1 MKRRFLPF
9 SLLLVIMILGQY
21 VMADQGGHYVPRVK
35 GTSSIEAYIGGMRA
49 NQQTGLID
57 PAWMLDAAKQ
67 TVRNGKD
74 DNALYWI
81 SMGPDN
87 MGGRTTSIVYNN
99 ANMNEVFIGSMGG
112 GVFYTWNLG
121 VSWHQVGENLMVS
134 CMAQAADGTIYV
146 GTGDGGEAVSH
157 NSLGNMSYDNS
168 FIGSGMYAIKK
179 VGNKYEMSPVAS
191 TTPTEY
197 NGVTEWSFINDI
209 AVVDNTV
216 IVATESGVRYSN
228 ITDGIVNWN
237 YAKIADTIGNVND
250 LTGNA
255 IEVKVGPDKTIIAS
269 VEGKIYIGSL
279 SAMECR
285 STTSDVINEDG
296 QIETIATAA
305 GLLDVAAAASDANVV
320 YAANIASN
328 GNHSKIYRSDDKG
341 QTWRIILPSVSNAIG
356 HQVYGGRGTYNHGL
370 AVDPAN
376 ADRVYVLGYDLW
388 SLEKTETDPEG
399 YFSTIKQSDGT
410 NLSIYSDA
418 YLHVG
423 INAMEFD
430 PRNTSKAYVATD
442 GGIFKANAIANSD
455 YLTFTNCNRGYVT
468 TRALGV
474 AYSGTATRI
483 VAGLLDHGPVLIDAN
498 EDYANL
504 HMSHG
509 VPLYPNNDYT
519 VAGTFDESYHGGR
532 IAISAIK
539 PDGMFISTVDGAM
552 KRTETDGVDYDISN
566 FSTSFSYSGY
576 NMPFALWESFN
587 DPNSVETVWF
597 FAKDTLAAGQLVQC
611 YSANGD
617 YPFTARID
625 HAMVPGDSVEV
636 QDPVMSKL
644 FVASNNTLSMTLEPI
659 KFNVSPTFYTIS
671 KKAQGFDGNP
681 QCMAISEDGDVLF
694 AGMRNGKFARVT
706 NLRAAVDAATA
717 AYPDSAT
724 FAPVT
729 TAITLPVSG
738 QCVTGVAIDALDHN
752 KVVVTLG
759 NYGNDQY
766 VLYSGNALADE
777 PTFTVKQGNL
787 PKMPVYSCV
796 YEMSTGKV
804 IIGTERGIYMTDNIE
819 AANVNWV
826 AANQNM
832 GEVPVLDLR
841 QQTMYQPDQTIITPL
856 VSQDGI
862 TYDTA
867 FYLGVH
873 NQGAIYAA
881 TYGRGV
887 FRCENFLQHIGTE
900 VQENTVATTTLNMY
914 PNPVRDEA
922 KVSFELQSNS
932 SVSYQVFDMTG
943 RMVKLV
949 NLGTLTAGNHEVNVT
964 VNDLSNGAYLLRLN
978 AGASTSTVKFM
989 VY

>member
-35 GTSSIEAYIGGMRA
+35 GTSSVEAYIGSMRA

-57 PAWMLDAAKQ
+57 PAWMLKAAKQ

-74 DNALYWI
+74 DNSLYWI

-99 ANMNEVFIGSMGG
+99 ANMNEVFVGSMGG

-146 GTGDGGEAVSH
+146 GTGDGGEAASH
-157 NSLGNMSYDNS
+157 NTLGNMSYSNS

-179 VGNKYEMSPVAS
+179 VGNKYEMTAVPS

-216 IVATESGVRYSN
+216 IVATESGLRYSN

-237 YAKIADTIGNVND
+237 YAKVVDADGNPTD
-250 LTGNA
+250 LTGSA
-255 IEVKVGPDKTIIAS
+255 LEVKVTADKKIVAA
-269 VEGKIYIGSL
+269 VDKKIYIGNL
-279 SAMECR
+279 SSMECR
-285 STTSDVINEDG
+285 SSDSEVINEDG
-296 QIETIATAA
+296 EIEMIAAAA
-305 GLLDVAAAASDANVV
+305 GLLDIATAPSDANVI
-320 YAANIASN
+320 YASCVAAA
-328 GNHSKIYRSDDKG
+328 GNHAKMYRSDNQG
-341 QTWRIILPSVSNAIG
+341 QTWHVILPSVTNTNG
-356 HQVYGGRGTYNHGL
+356 HQVYGGRGLYNHGL

-376 ADRVYVLGYDLW
+376 ADRLYVLGYDLW
-388 SLEKTETDPEG
+388 SLEKAASDPEG
-399 YFSTIKQSDGT
+399 YFLSIKQSDGT
-410 NLSIYSDA
+410 NNSIYA
-418 YLHVG
+418 ETYLHVG
-423 INAMEFD
+423 INAMAFD

-442 GGIFKANAIANSD
+442 GGIFQANAVTGTD
-455 YLTFTNCNRGYVT
+455 YLAFTNCNRGYVT

-474 AYSGTATRI
+474 AYSGTAARV
-483 VAGLLDHGPVLIDAN
+483 VAGLLDHGPVLIEAN
-498 EDYANL
+498 EDYNNL

-509 VPLYPNNDYT
+509 APLYPSNDAS
-519 VAGTFDESYHGGR
+519 VAGAFDESYHGGR
-532 IAISAIK
+532 VAISSIK
-539 PDGMFISTVDGAM
+539 PDAMFISTVDGAM

-566 FSTSFSYSGY
+566 FSTSFSYSGF
-576 NMPFALWESFN
+576 NMPFGLWESFN
-587 DPNSVETVWF
+587 DPNSVATVWLY
-597 FAKDTLAAGQLVQC
+597 AKQDYEAGDLVQC
-611 YSANGD
+611 YSTNGD
-617 YPFTARID
+617 YPFTTRLD
-625 HAMVPGDSVEV
+625 HALPDGDSIEV

-644 FVASNNTLSMTLEPI
+644 FVASNNTLSMTLQPI
-659 KFNVSPTFYTIS
+659 QFNTSPTFYTIS

-706 NLRAAVDAATA
+706 NLRAAVDAST
-717 AYPDSAT
+717 AYPDSAN

-729 TAITLPVSG
+729 TAITLPISG
-738 QCVTGVAIDALDHN
+738 QCVTSVAIDAQDHN

-766 VLYSGNALADE
+766 VLYSDNALADE

-787 PKMPVYSCV
+787 PKMPVYSSV

-804 IIGTERGIYMTDNIE
+804 IIGTERGIYMTDDIA

-826 AANQNM
+826 AANENM
-832 GEVPVLDLR
+832 GVVPVLDLR

-856 VSQDGI
+856 ISEEGV
-862 TYDTA
+862 TYDTT
-867 FYLGVH
+867 FYVGVH

-900 VQENTVATTTLNMY
+900 VQENTVATTSLNMY

-922 KVSFELQSNS
+922 KVSFELKSNS
-932 SVSYQVFDMTG
+932 TVSYQVYDMTG
-943 RMVKLV
+943 RMVKVV
-949 NLGTLTAGNHEVNVT
+949 NLGTLTAGNHEVNVS
-964 VNDLSNGAYLLRLN
+964 VDGLSNGAYLLRLN